1 MSKSEELE
9 YVDFEVAKEDWT
21 VFKLED
27 ETLLKS
33 RFTVGAILKKK
44 GTVGEY
50 NVNQNLFTVAIVPK
64 NLWGPPATQKYSRED
79 MFRSIEKE
87 DVKFQ
92 CVTPDMWNVYRL
104 SDGFTVSIKLELV
117 MVSRTTLFTERG
129 ERIYTFNIQ
138 PIFKGKRSAKS

>member
-92 CVTPDMWNVYRL
+92 CVSRHVECLSIERRFHGQYKTRVGDGIKNDLVY
-104 SDGFTVSIKLELV
+104 
-117 MVSRTTLFTERG
+117 
-129 ERIYTFNIQ
+129 
-138 PIFKGKRSAKS
+138 